1 MGFAPGS
8 RAQQGPSLRVLT
20 DDADLYAPSAIVR
33 ASGDVEEL
41 NGRAGLRLLRT
52 HPALVNWVRTFLGT
66 TMMTAQF
73 FCEVDADVWLR
84 VRIDRQDASLREP
97 EAVVTL
103 IHEKPPYGLTH
114 REVDVLT
121 LMTGGLSNREIAAR
135 LVTGTR
141 TIATHV
147 EHIFE
152 KTEVSSRAAAAV
164 LATEQ
169 GILRLPIPGGAAGI
183 SLTIARLDQSAP
195 AVPVI
200 SRTARSDVPATRLG
214 RRPYTIG
221 SVFPLHGPASAD
233 GIEMRNGSALAIAEI
248 ASSGGIA
255 GRPIRQVVVD
265 TDIFSPDG
273 IRKAFAALVDAEVDA
288 ITAGYFFAEDEAR
301 ELAADYG
308 APFLHAMTSE
318 AQVQHVRDSGDTYGR
333 IFQVCPS
340 EVHYGNGFIRFLDDL
355 VGSRQW
361 VPPNRR
367 LAFIETPVPG
377 GLMANKSTFDNAE
390 RSGWTIER
398 CDLVPTIGADWDG
411 VVAGLRQMEPA
422 AILIAQFLPGE
433 LAAFLRRLAL
443 ERMDALVY
451 AVYAPSIPD
460 FLRLAGDAAEG
471 LLWSTMS
478 GTYSDPFAMSFNHR
492 YGQAF
497 GQPPGRSNAGIAYD
511 EVHLLANAWAA
522 VGNPRN
528 FDAVAAQLRRA
539 TYRGV
544 NGSYSLDNGG
554 QCGLAYPDVTLDPS
568 LGQAHLVFQIQ
579 AGEHRILS
587 PLPYAEARFRSP
599 DSIPPASTHV
609 DERRNY
615 A

>member
-1 MGFAPGS
+1 MGFAPRT
-8 RAQQGPSLRVLT
+8 RAQQGLSLRVVA
-20 DDADLYAPSAIVR
+20 DDADRYAPSAIVR
-33 ASGDVEEL
+33 ASGGVEEL
-41 NGRAGLRLLRT
+41 NGGAGLRLLRA
-52 HPALVNWVRTFLGT
+52 HPALIEWVQAFLSSS
-66 TMMTAQF
+66 MMAAQF
-73 FCEVDADVWLR
+73 FCDVETDVWLK
-84 VRIDRQDASLREP
+84 VLIDRQDASLREP

-135 LVTGTR
+135 LVTSTR

-152 KTEVSSRAAAAV
+152 KTGVSSRAAAAV

-169 GILRLPIPGGAAGI
+169 GILRMPIPGGASGI
-183 SLTIARLDQSAP
+183 ALTIARLDQSA
-195 AVPVI
+195 
-200 SRTARSDVPATRLG
+200 RTAAAPEQPAGPDAPGTRLG
-214 RRPYTIG
+214 RRPYIIG

-273 IRKAFAALVDAEVDA
+273 IRKAFTALVDAEVDA

-318 AQVQHVRDSGDTYGR
+318 AQVQRVRDSGDTYGR
-333 IFQVCPS
+333 IFQVCPT

-355 VGSRQW
+355 VVSRQW
-361 VPPNRR
+361 TPPNRR

-377 GLMANKSTFDNAE
+377 GLMANPSTFENAE
-390 RSGWTIER
+390 RSGWAIER
-398 CDLVPTIGADWDG
+398 CELVPTIGADWDG
-411 VVAGLRQMEPA
+411 VVAGLRQLEPA

-433 LAAFLRRLAL
+433 LAAFLRCLGR
-443 ERMDALVY
+443 ERMNTLVY
-451 AVYAPSIPD
+451 AVYAPSIPE

-471 LLWSTMS
+471 LLWSTVS

-497 GQPPGRSNAGIAYD
+497 GQQPGRSNAGIAYD

-579 AGEHRILS
+579 AREHRILS
-587 PLPYAEARFRSP
+587 PLPYAEARFRPP
-599 DSIPPASTHV
+599 DWIPPASTH
-609 DERRNY
+609 DGERRNY